1 MEPTV
6 FQNYK
11 ILNLIGEG
19 SFGKVFKAAEVD
31 TNNVVALKI
40 LLKRGRSSK
49 ELSALKQEATIQQ
62 YLRHPNIIQLL
73 SSFETEKEL
82 VFVCEY
88 AVSDLHK
95 LLSKI
100 GSLGE
105 QKTQKLTFDLISA
118 LYYLHSHRILHRDLK
133 PPNILLDK
141 NYGAKLCDFGLA
153 RNMTLGTQVL
163 TSIKGTPLYMAP
175 ELLEGR
181 GYGYEADL
189 WSLGCIIY
197 EMLAGES
204 PFSTRSIL
212 HLMKL
217 IKYGSIKWPS
227 FLSSNC
233 ISFLKGL
240 LNNNPARRM
249 TWEEILDHKFV
260 KGHILILTE
269 DKLISDSPFTRP
281 RAVSEQQS
289 EKNNHA
295 AQIMRISKQKNHE
308 IHPND
313 DLMSSRDSMKVII
326 QSECEETDNEEN
338 ILNKS
343 AVNISG
349 GMMTSNE
356 EKRESPEDPQEFHT
370 NDEMLN
376 QGIPQHLMMPGNFR
390 HNIQQFQQFQ
400 EPSQMHNVTFQPI
413 PENSNLVMHRFY
425 DNLDNELQMQ
435 NLMQLQNMNENPMV
449 MRNFLPPF
457 MAPPY
462 GNNPEFCA
470 IKKITQDLDNFSLR
484 IEKSVDLGNE
494 KSIDKSVKK
503 SKSEI
508 KLQTSHSDGLS
519 TDTSSVPVENEEWL
533 QFLFKSMQE
542 VLDGELEIYR
552 QENMITMIV
561 GLLRNPKLNSKVIDH
576 VVQIITLPYAIDMP
590 ASIIE
595 DIDKLYVQMKLV
607 PNLVYASKL
616 LCSKKFR
623 RNDNNSTDTI
633 SMPKINEIFFTDN
646 ELKTLAGLYDLVTY
660 LVYSG
665 ETFLQMFSTVNRSK
679 DSIRLTCSIIALI
692 CAILTELPENANL
705 IEKMIFNEQVVL
717 SKLMRDEVPIIRYRT
732 CMMLR
737 LLGRFCCFQLQNQWN
752 YDMMSCLEEEL
763 LCDSDPKVRME
774 ALNIIEEFKTLPFYS
789 LYSKELAAGSDL
801 SH

>member
-1 MEPTV
+1 
-6 FQNYK
+6 
-11 ILNLIGEG
+11 
-19 SFGKVFKAAEVD
+19 
-31 TNNVVALKI
+31 
-40 LLKRGRSSK
+40 
-49 ELSALKQEATIQQ
+49 
-62 YLRHPNIIQLL
+62 
-73 SSFETEKEL
+73 
-82 VFVCEY
+82 
-88 AVSDLHK
+88 
-95 LLSKI
+95 
-100 GSLGE
+100 
-105 QKTQKLTFDLISA
+105 
-118 LYYLHSHRILHRDLK
+118 
-133 PPNILLDK
+133 
-141 NYGAKLCDFGLA
+141 
-153 RNMTLGTQVL
+153 
-163 TSIKGTPLYMAP
+163 
-175 ELLEGR
+175 
-181 GYGYEADL
+181 
-189 WSLGCIIY
+189 
-197 EMLAGES
+197 MLAGES

-269 DKLISDSPFTRP
+269 DKSISDSPFTRP

-308 IHPND
+308 IYPND

-343 AVNISG
+343 AANMSG

-400 EPSQMHNVTFQPI
+400 EPSQMNNVTFQPI

-435 NLMQLQNMNENPMV
+435 NLMQLQHMNENPMV

-484 IEKSVDLGNE
+484 IEKSVDAGND

-503 SKSEI
+503 SKTEI

-665 ETFLQMFSTVNRSK
+665 ETFLQMFC
-679 DSIRLTCSIIALI
+679 DAM
-692 CAILTELPENANL
+692 AILNL
-705 IEKMIFNEQVVL
+705 DDL
-717 SKLMRDEVPIIRYRT
+717 
-732 CMMLR
+732 
-737 LLGRFCCFQLQNQWN
+737 
-752 YDMMSCLEEEL
+752 
-763 LCDSDPKVRME
+763 
-774 ALNIIEEFKTLPFYS
+774 FKNFLIS
-789 LYSKELAAGSDL
+789 G
-801 SH
+801 